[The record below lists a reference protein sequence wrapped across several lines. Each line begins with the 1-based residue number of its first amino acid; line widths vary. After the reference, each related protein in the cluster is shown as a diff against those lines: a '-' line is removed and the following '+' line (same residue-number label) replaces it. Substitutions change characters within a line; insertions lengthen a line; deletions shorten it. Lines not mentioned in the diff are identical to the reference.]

1 MKVVTSILSAVAL
14 VLVPC
19 FTVHANEL
27 IAGPIPADFD
37 FGVVTCS
44 AANVIPLPAPQPTE
58 SITLELLDRT
68 GKGVVG
74 GPFRCSVVPPLNSC
88 SVSSRAYLIG
98 SGRSPFICHISSSN
112 VALPP
117 NPANIQGS
125 ICAEFDNSTACVQGL
140 PFPF

>member
-44 AANVIPLPAPQPTE
+44 AANVLPLAAPQPTE
-58 SITLELLDRT
+58 NITLELLDRT

-74 GPFRCSVVPPLNSC
+74 GAVSLQRRTAPQLLLRLQPAVSDWKWPLTLHLP
-88 SVSSRAYLIG
+88 YL
-98 SGRSPFICHISSSN
+98 
-112 VALPP
+112 
-117 NPANIQGS
+117 
-125 ICAEFDNSTACVQGL
+125 
-140 PFPF
+140 